1 MVPLTHQ
8 MDLIENMF
16 VEGQIVAVED
26 LYEGMVLTSISG
38 YPIEIQLNPL
48 RANNVS
54 LAIESANQF
63 YKNGVVHILSQYPNP
78 LMPWIGKSLFD
89 VLVETNE
96 KRRGDLSV
104 IINLIR
110 ASPDDIKNLVE
121 LSAGDTSA
129 TTLFAPTNAAM
140 ATMNLTALALDETT
154 LFTFLEN
161 HLVSGN
167 FARRFWRYMPIS
179 AGASDSGLAM
189 TTQAGQVLEV
199 KINDTTVTING
210 NVTIVQGDIFSEQG
224 ILHVIDNPITFI
236 SWDVFGG
243 RS

>member
-1 MVPLTHQ
+1 
-8 MDLIENMF
+8 MDYLESLF
-16 VEGQIVAVED
+16 VEGKVVAVED

-38 YPIEIQLNPL
+38 YPIEIQVNPL

-54 LAIESANQF
+54 ISTTQYNQF
-63 YKNGVVHILSQYPNP
+63 YKNGVVHNLLQYADP

-104 IINLIR
+104 IIDLIQK
-110 ASPDDIKNLVE
+110 SLDDTKNLLE
-121 LSAGDTSA
+121 LRAGDTSA

-140 ATMNLTALALDETT
+140 AAMNLTALALDETT

-167 FARRFWRYMPIS
+167 
-179 AGASDSGLAM
+179 
-189 TTQAGQVLEV
+189 
-199 KINDTTVTING
+199 DTTVTING
-210 NVTIVQGDIFSEQG
+210 NVTIVQGDVFSEQG
-224 ILHVIDNPITFI
+224 ILHVIDNPLIFL

>member
-1 MVPLTHQ
+1 

-16 VEGQIVAVED
+16 VEGQIFAVED

-48 RANNVS
+48 RVNNVS
-54 LAIESANQF
+54 VSTTQYNQF
-63 YKNGVVHILSQYPNP
+63 YINGVVHNLLQYADP

-96 KRRGDLSV
+96 KRHGDLSV
-104 IINLIR
+104 IIDLIQ
-110 ASPDDIKNLVE
+110 ASSDDVMNQLE
-121 LSAGDTSA
+121 LRAGDTSA

-140 ATMNLTALALDETT
+140 GAMNLTALALDETT

-161 HLVSGN
+161 HLVSNN

-224 ILHVIDNPITFI
+224 ILHVIDNPLTFL